1 MYSGKVTNRNLK
13 FEMDNS
19 KRFTH
24 EIGAAWIVGGG
35 VKYTHNN
42 VNPGEVELSIGAL
55 GFLGGSVTLD
65 TNGNVTNWFGG
76 INIDAHIAIYFGIQ
90 GTYKLGFAK

>member
-1 MYSGKVTNRNLK
+1 MYSGKVTNRNLN

-19 KRFTH
+19 NRFTH

-35 VKYTHNN
+35 VKYTHDN
-42 VNPGEVELSIGAL
+42 VKPGEVELSIGAL

-65 TNGNVTNWFGG
+65 TNGNVTNWFSG
-76 INIDAHIAIYFGIQ
+76 INIDAHIAVYFGIQ